1 MKKIAK
7 LTADEFAKKIK
18 TLDIG
23 ESFYFAAST
32 ISSEP
37 PQTEA
42 DLCEWYGV
50 QKICLFD
57 KDMYII
63 SICEGSLCEVI
74 PADDNLVETE
84 AVQDL
89 FDITLCVDSVYAV
102 DEKTLREK
110 SVTLTPD
117 FFVDIR
123 GYTNCGENVLIPPSE
138 VHKIVK
144 EIDKR
149 YAMEDIRYK
158 IEESEPPLNFSDE
171 EISEMAEDVIDRRDD
186 CDLVYEIYWEIV
198 RNVMDDFSKRKN
210 KAEEQ

>member
-18 TLDIG
+18 MLDIG

-84 AVQDL
+84 AVQDF
-89 FDITLCVDSVYAV
+89 FDITLCVDSVYVV
-102 DEKTLREK
+102 DEKILREK
-110 SVTLTPD
+110 SVSLTPD
-117 FFVDIR
+117 YFVDAR

-138 VHKIVK
+138 VHRLVW
-144 EIDKR
+144 EIDERDVKKDV
-149 YAMEDIRYK
+149 EDK
-158 IEESEPPLNFSDE
+158 IEESELPLDFSDE
-171 EISEMAEDVIDRRDD
+171 EISEMAGEIIDRRDD
-186 CDLVYEIYWEIV
+186 CDLIYEIYWEIV
-198 RNVMDDFSKRKN
+198 RNVIDDFSKRKN
-210 KAEEQ
+210 KAAKQ